1 MKAKYDGDGA
11 FLGYDPVKV
20 PVVAS
25 GPYEA
30 VDAIADKIR
39 STMQPA
45 QRAKIEQWLAE
56 LSVISAQRKS
66 DQITLELM
74 LGAYTKR
81 LEGYPADMVRDVL
94 IIRIWKFFPT
104 WAELSEI
111 LESMMADRRAMLAAC
126 EAPRPMIRPP
136 REPERQELTPEQRA
150 EHQVIMADL
159 LRDMR
164 AKAAGG

>member
-11 FLGYDPVKV
+11 FLGYDPVRV

-45 QRAKIEQWLAE
+45 HRAKIEQWLAE

-66 DQITLELM
+66 DQMTLELM

-126 EAPRPMIRPP
+126 ESPRQMIRPP
-136 REPERQELTPEQRA
+136 REPEREELTPEQRTA
-150 EHQVIMADL
+150 RQAILSNVVAN
-159 LRDMR
+159 MR
-164 AKAAGG
+164 AKAAGI